1 MNVKVWNLEYAPFPR
16 EGLNHLLPSPD
27 CQITM
32 TLKREAAKYA
42 RLSQFDVPETTA
54 ALHRFQKK
62 LRAKIWEKLG
72 VPYDHSLPL
81 DIREYGS
88 VKQDG
93 FTIKK
98 LIYQSRPGLYVTA
111 LLYVPDGDGPFPGVM
126 HMHGH
131 FNTGKLGDR
140 IQFLSMALVR
150 AGYVVLANDCFGIY
164 ERAVKYAN
172 TEYHGGYLG
181 GALLNIGESLM
192 GEQLVDNMRGVDLL
206 ASLPY
211 VDKNK
216 IGATGASG
224 GGNQTMWLSGMDER
238 IKAAMPVVSVGS
250 FESYVTGVNCICE
263 LLPDGMTFTEEARV
277 LALTAPRALRIGTA
291 FYDVNPT
298 FGVEEMLKTYHQV
311 EKLYWK
317 LDLPDR
323 IAYTIADRVHGMQD
337 RMRDAV
343 LGWFACHLKGEGT
356 GYPIQA
362 PPQEILPNETL
373 TVFHNAEERP
383 KEVRTIDVHCRMMGD
398 ELRKAYLKT
407 PSFNAAQKLADLK
420 KVLRLRPMPAS
431 LPLTKYATIQG
442 LERYAIEAG
451 DHLVPMLLKRGTKRG
466 KFKILLNPEGKSDV
480 TEEAVEKAA
489 KDGSSIVMFDLFGQ
503 GETAL
508 PNNIL
513 GKYHQLL
520 RQLLWLGRSLPGE
533 WVFDILAVVR
543 VLKRRFSANEILVVG
558 EKEAG
563 VCAVFAAAVSDTNFA
578 VEAVDA
584 PASYLFRRDSIAEFK
599 YNAFKVYQEGYFY
612 TVMLPIP
619 GLLNWGDVSLA
630 VALAKG
636 KISFTSPRAY
646 DGTPYTPDEI
656 KALDKEIAAA
666 RKKLKA

>member
-16 EGLNHLLPSPD
+16 EGLNHLLPSLD

-54 ALHRFQKK
+54 ALRRFQKK

-72 VPYDHSLPL
+72 VSYDASLPL
-81 DIREYGS
+81 DVREYGV

-93 FTIKK
+93 FDIRK

-111 LLYVPDGDGPFPGVM
+111 LLYVPNGNGPFPAVM

-140 IQFLSMALVR
+140 IQFLSMALAR
-150 AGYVVLANDCFGIY
+150 AGYVVLANDCFGVY

-211 VDKNK
+211 VDKNR

-250 FESYVTGVNCICE
+250 FESYVTGVNCVCE
-263 LLPDGMTFTEEARV
+263 LLPDGLTVTEEAGV

-317 LDLPDR
+317 LGAPER

-343 LGWFACHLKGEGT
+343 LGWFACYLKGEGA

-362 PPQEILPNETL
+362 PPQEMLPNEQL
-373 TVFHNAEERP
+373 TVFSNAEERP
-383 KEVRTIDVHCRMMGD
+383 ALVRTIDVHCRLMGD
-398 ELRKAYLKT
+398 ELRSKYLAT
-407 PSFNAAQKLADLK
+407 PSFNAVQKRAELK
-420 KVLRLRPMPAS
+420 KTLRLRPLPAL
-431 LPLTKYATIQG
+431 LPLTKYATIDG

-451 DHLVPMLLKRGTKRG
+451 DHLIPMLLKRGTKQG
-466 KFKILLNPEGKSDV
+466 KFKMLLHPEGKADI
-480 TEEAVEKAA
+480 TEEALAKAA
-489 KDGSSIVMFDLFGQ
+489 KDGSSVVMFDLFGQ

-513 GKYHQLL
+513 GEYHQLF

-533 WVFDILAVVR
+533 WIFDILAVAR
-543 VLKRRFSANEILVVG
+543 VLKRHFRATNITVRAERETG
-558 EKEAG
+558 A
-563 VCAVFAAAVSDTNFA
+563 CAVFAAAVSETAFA

-584 PASYLFRRDSIAEFK
+584 PASYLFRRDSIAEFT
-599 YNAFKVYQEGYFY
+599 YNAFKKHQDGYFY

-630 VALAKG
+630 AALAPANIK
-636 KISFTSPRAY
+636 FESPRAY
-646 DGTPYTPDEI
+646 DGTPYTPAEI
-656 KALDKEIAAA
+656 KALDKEIQTA
-666 RKKLKA
+666 RKKLG

>member
-16 EGLNHLLPSPD
+16 EGLNHLLPSPN
-27 CQITM
+27 CQIAM
-32 TLKREAAKYA
+32 TLKLEAAKFA

-54 ALHRFQKK
+54 ALRRFQKK

-72 VPYDHSLPL
+72 VPYDGSLPL
-81 DIREYGS
+81 DVREYGS
-88 VKQDG
+88 LKQDG

-111 LLYVPDGDGPFPGVM
+111 LLYVPDGDGPFPAVM

-150 AGYVVLANDCFGIY
+150 AGYVVLANDCFGVY

-211 VDKNK
+211 VDANR

-263 LLPDGMTFTEEARV
+263 LLPDGMTFTEEAGV

-317 LDLPDR
+317 LNAPER

-343 LGWFACHLKGEGT
+343 LGWFACYLKGEGA

-362 PPQEILPNETL
+362 PPQEMLPNEQL
-373 TVFHNAEERP
+373 TVFSNAEERP
-383 KEVRTIDVHCRMMGD
+383 AIVRTIDVHCRLIGD
-398 ELRKAYLKT
+398 ELRKAYLGQK
-407 PSFNAAQKLADLK
+407 SFNAAQKRTDLK
-420 KVLRLRPMPAS
+420 KALRLRPLPAQLS
-431 LPLTKYATIQG
+431 LTKYATIDG
-442 LERYAIEAG
+442 LERYAVEAG
-451 DHLVPMLLKRGTKRG
+451 DHLIPVLLKRGSKQG
-466 KFKILLNPEGKSDV
+466 KFKMLLHPEGKADI
-480 TEEAVEKAA
+480 TEEALAKAA
-489 KDGSSIVMFDLFGQ
+489 KDGSSVVMFDLFGQ

-513 GKYHQLL
+513 GEYHQFF

-533 WVFDILAVVR
+533 WVFDILAVAR
-543 VLKRRFSANEILVVG
+543 ILKRRFSAMDITVRAER
-558 EKEAG
+558 ETG
-563 VCAVFAAAVSDTNFA
+563 VCAVFAAAVSDTAFA

-584 PASYLFRRDSIAEFK
+584 PASYLFRRDSIPVFK
-599 YNAFKVYQEGYFY
+599 YDAFKKHQEGYLY
-612 TVMLPIP
+612 SVMLPIP
-619 GLLNWGDVSLA
+619 GLLKWGDVSLA
-630 VALAKG
+630 AALAPV
-636 KISFTSPRAY
+636 KIKFESPRAY
-646 DGTPYTPDEI
+646 DGTPYTPEEI
-656 KALDKEIAAA
+656 KALDKEIQSA
-666 RKKLKA
+666 RKKLG